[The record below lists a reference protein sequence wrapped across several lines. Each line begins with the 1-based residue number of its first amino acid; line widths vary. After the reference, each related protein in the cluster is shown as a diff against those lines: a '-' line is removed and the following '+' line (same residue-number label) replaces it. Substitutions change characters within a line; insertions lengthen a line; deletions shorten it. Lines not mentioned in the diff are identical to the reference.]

1 MSQQV
6 LYFFFRKRNIFDNM
20 IYMMERYTEN
30 LEELVECK
38 TGELLEEK
46 RKTEALLERMLPIT
60 VAKQLKKGKAV
71 EAEHFSDVTIYF
83 SDIVGFTSLCAECT
97 PMQVCII
104 CLQIKQKMFE

>member
-1 MSQQV
+1 
-6 LYFFFRKRNIFDNM
+6 M

-60 VAKQLKKGKAV
+60 VSKQLKKGKAV

-97 PMQVCII
+97 PMQVCINMKI
-104 CLQIKQKMFE
+104 TVVVLSL

>member
-1 MSQQV
+1 M
-6 LYFFFRKRNIFDNM
+6 
-20 IYMMERYTEN
+20 
-30 LEELVECK
+30 ECK
-38 TGELLEEK
+38 TGELLDEK

-97 PMQVCII
+97 PMQVPVFFFHMIFLI
-104 CLQIKQKMFE
+104 FLSLYYLLIKTHRHFPGTCLSITP

>member
-1 MSQQV
+1 
-6 LYFFFRKRNIFDNM
+6 
-20 IYMMERYTEN
+20 MMERYTEN

-60 VAKQLKKGKAV
+60 VAKQLKKGQAV

-97 PMQVCII
+97 PMQV
-104 CLQIKQKMFE
+104 LHYPPSF

>member
-1 MSQQV
+1 
-6 LYFFFRKRNIFDNM
+6 M

-97 PMQVCII
+97 PMQVTNCVSSCFFNSSS
-104 CLQIKQKMFE
+104 CLPKLFFFLLNCLFVSV